1 MDAPMSDDPSEGRP
15 SVPPVDPSGEH
26 VTAEIP
32 GSSGHHP
39 PGSRSRAVDEAL
51 DAEPLRRAR
60 RVTVVA
66 PLGDVEALERIRE
79 RLHPQQER
87 AAGAS
92 VVVDAE
98 MPAEPPPGTGGS
110 SATST
115 DD

>member
-1 MDAPMSDDPSEGRP
+1 MTDDPSEGRP
-15 SVPPVDPSGEH
+15 RVQSVDPGGEH

-32 GSSGHHP
+32 ASSGHHP

-51 DAEPLRRAR
+51 ESEPVRRAR
-60 RVTVVA
+60 KVTVVA

-98 MPAEPPPGTGGS
+98 KAAELPTEVEGH
-110 SATST
+110 SAANP